1 MWRTI
6 IFLIFLAAVGAL
18 GTLAR
23 YGLTGF
29 VRNWPRLEAFPY
41 GTLAVNLL
49 GSLAFGLIAGVCE
62 ERFIVSPQTRIIVLT
77 GFMGAFTT
85 FSTLMFET
93 ARLLEDA
100 QYLMAFSNLAA
111 HNVLGL
117 AALFAGLMLG
127 RMI

>member
-1 MWRTI
+1 MWQK
-6 IFLIFLAAVGAL
+6 LILLAAAGGL
-18 GTLAR
+18 GSLAR
-23 YGLTGF
+23 YGLAGF
-29 VRNWPRLEAFPY
+29 VQNWSRSETFPY

-77 GFMGAFTT
+77 GFIGAFTT

>member
-6 IFLIFLAAVGAL
+6 LLLATAGGLGA
-18 GTLAR
+18 LAR
-23 YGLTGF
+23 YGLTG
-29 VRNWPRLEAFPY
+29 VVQNWSRSDAFPY

-49 GSLAFGLIAGVCE
+49 GSLAFGFLWAACE
-62 ERFIVSPQTRIIVLT
+62 GRVTVSPQTRIIILT

-93 ARLLEDA
+93 AKLLEDA
-100 QYLMAFSNLAA
+100 QWLLAFANLAS

-117 AALFAGLMLG
+117 VALFAGLMLG